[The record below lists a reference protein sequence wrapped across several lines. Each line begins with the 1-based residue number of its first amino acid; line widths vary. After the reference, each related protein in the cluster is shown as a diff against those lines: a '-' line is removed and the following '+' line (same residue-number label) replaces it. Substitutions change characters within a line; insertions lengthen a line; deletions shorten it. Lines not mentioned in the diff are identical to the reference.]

1 MMVPEDAK
9 LLRVFFG
16 EDDRANGKPLYE
28 ALLLLA
34 RERGLAGGTILRGPA
49 GFGHASHLHT
59 AKILRLSQDLP
70 MVAEFVDAEDK
81 IRDFIAAAEPL
92 LGSALV
98 TLEAAQVIR
107 YGPAAG
113 EQR

>member
-1 MMVPEDAK
+1 MMIPEEAK

-28 ALLLLA
+28 ALVLLA
-34 RERGLAGGTILRGPA
+34 RECGLAGATILRGPM
-49 GFGHASHLHT
+49 GYGHGTHLHT

-81 IRDFIAAAEPL
+81 IRNFIAAAEPL
-92 LGSALV
+92 LGSVLV

-107 YGPAAG
+107 YGPAPG
-113 EQR
+113 D